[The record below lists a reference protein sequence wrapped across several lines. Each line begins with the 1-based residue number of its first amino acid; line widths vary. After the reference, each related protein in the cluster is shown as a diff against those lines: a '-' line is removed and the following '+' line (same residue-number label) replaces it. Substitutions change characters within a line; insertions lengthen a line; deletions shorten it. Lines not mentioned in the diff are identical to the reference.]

1 MSKNKKG
8 EGSSLSLN
16 QNSNH
21 LSAKS
26 TQSIVNIYIPDHM
39 LGSCS
44 DGFLVGYHFDNTHY
58 VVSSIIPANT
68 NDSIDKLS
76 VLIRSTP
83 KLHAFN
89 RYCVSD
95 PKIIGSIEDIQLK
108 NDNNPVRQQQQ
119 RPDVVKYKQLN
130 SNNAWL

>member
-26 TQSIVNIYIPDHM
+26 TQSIVNIYIPDH
-39 LGSCS
+39 LLDSCK
-44 DGFLVGYHFDNTHY
+44 DGLLVGYHFENTHY
-58 VVSSIIPANT
+58 VVSSIIPANSIE
-68 NDSIDKLS
+68 SIDKLS
-76 VLIRSTP
+76 VHIRSTS

-89 RYCVSD
+89 KYCVSD
-95 PKIIGSIEDIQLK
+95 PGIIGTIED
-108 NDNNPVRQQQQ
+108 V
-119 RPDVVKYKQLN
+119 
-130 SNNAWL
+130 

>member
-8 EGSSLSLN
+8 EGSSSLSLN

-26 TQSIVNIYIPDHM
+26 TQSIVNIYMPDQ
-39 LGSCS
+39 LLDSCT
-44 DGFLVGYHFDNTHY
+44 DGFLVGYHFENTHY
-58 VVSSIIPANT
+58 VVSSIIAANAID
-68 NDSIDKLS
+68 NIDKLS
-76 VLIRSTP
+76 VLIRSTT

-89 RYCVSD
+89 KYCVSD
-95 PKIIGSIEDIQLK
+95 PGIIGTIEDVQLK
-108 NDNNPVRQQQQ
+108 NTVRL

-130 SNNAWL
+130 SNNTWL